1 MTKSNNFLDQ
11 IPERLKQIRRASGL
25 SQVEIS
31 EKIGVNRSFYSNAEN
46 GNQLLS
52 FDFLYKLCVELNVS
66 ADFVLFNSG
75 NMFREN
81 RDLRVCYFEID
92 SERYSGY

>member
-52 FDFLYKLCVELNVS
+52 FDFL
-66 ADFVLFNSG
+66 
-75 NMFREN
+75 
-81 RDLRVCYFEID
+81 
-92 SERYSGY
+92 